1 MSFAKSKLE
10 SHFGALSAIEF
21 VLLQTIAIHGLVTS
35 RIWKELASLEG
46 LPSQDVSGAMRSLT
60 NRKIVAARTLH
71 HGQNYFAF
79 TKESVLQLGLAYE
92 LGDPL
97 SEKSKL
103 RAYARLIFFIRHRPG
118 FVKLTKS
125 ELEAKLCQPCHGL
138 PNGFYGDPNNLP
150 FIGFVRV
157 DTHIHSIPE
166 RSSQILRSDVHQF
179 VSIKPIAACF
189 KAKQFEFTW
198 VTATQRR
205 ADAVMKRFKE
215 YELVGG
221 APINVVVIPELIPL
235 ITSIVM

>member
-1 MSFAKSKLE
+1 MSSVKSKLE
-10 SHFGALSAIEF
+10 SNFGALTAIEL
-21 VLLQTIAIHGLVTS
+21 VLLQTIAIHGLVTN
-35 RIWKELASLEG
+35 RVWKELEALDG
-46 LPSQDVSGAMRSLT
+46 LPSHDISGAMRSLT
-60 NRKIVAARTLH
+60 NRKIVVARTLH

-79 TKESVLQLGLAYE
+79 AKEAASQLGLPQE
-92 LGDPL
+92 LGNPL

-103 RAYARLIFFIRHRPG
+103 RAYARLLFFVRHRPNVAKITKTELE
-118 FVKLTKS
+118 VKLG
-125 ELEAKLCQPCHGL
+125 QPCHGL
-138 PNGFYGDPNNLP
+138 PNGFYVDPSNLP
-150 FIGFVRV
+150 FLGFVRV
-157 DTHIHSIPE
+157 DTHVHSVPE

-179 VSIKPIAACF
+179 VTIKPIAACF

-235 ITSIVM
+235 ITSIVI